1 MKRRILALLLLFAFA
16 LSCLVGCGARVVSY
30 RSLNV
35 DEGTF
40 MYLYS
45 YFRYRIP
52 VVYKSAGVK
61 DTAAFWN
68 APFDETQTNG
78 EYYGKLALQFVY
90 QTIVS
95 ARIFDS
101 ESSLSSAERKY
112 LKELQEEALTLDYK
126 GGGDEKSFN
135 EKASTYGFDY
145 DDFCEGTLLLYK
157 ASKAKAALYG
167 TTGIL
172 AEEEDLN
179 AFLEN
184 NYVRIKMIFV
194 RTKDRFVFDE
204 SGNYVRDENGNY
216 KTEPL
221 PEEVKIEKEQKIS
234 ALLADIENGI
244 TEAEF
249 DALIT
254 ARDPYFN
261 DDSSYPAGG
270 YYFNEH
276 TAYTKAYAK
285 AFGTK
290 AEGEADIISTALAM
304 KVGEVRVVESEYGTH
319 FLYAAKIEDGD
330 YKQTSGAYADMFS
343 EFYSL
348 AADTLFTELL
358 AKEIEQIKIKNSE
371 FIDALDFVS
380 TPPNKELWIAF

>member
-1 MKRRILALLLLFAFA
+1 MKRRILALLLFFAFA

-68 APFDETQTNG
+68 APYDKEQTNG

-95 ARIFDS
+95 ARVFDS
-101 ESSLSSAERKY
+101 ESSLSSAERKQ

-126 GGGDEKSFN
+126 GGGDKKTFN
-135 EKASTYGFDY
+135 KKASAFGFDY
-145 DDFCEGTLLLYK
+145 DDFCEATLLLYK

-172 AEEEDLN
+172 AEESDLN

-234 ALLADIENGI
+234 TLLADIENGI

-285 AFGTK
+285 AFG
-290 AEGEADIISTALAM
+290 AISEGEADIISTALAM
-304 KVGEVRVVESEYGTH
+304 KVGEVRVVQSEYGTH
-319 FLYAAKIEDGD
+319 FLYAAKMGEGD
-330 YKQTSGAYADMFS
+330 YKQTSGAYADMFT
-343 EFYSL
+343 EFYTL

-358 AKEIEQIKIKNSE
+358 AKEIQQIKIKNSA
-371 FIDALDFVS
+371 FIDALDFAS
-380 TPPNKELWIAF
+380 TKPNKDLWIAF